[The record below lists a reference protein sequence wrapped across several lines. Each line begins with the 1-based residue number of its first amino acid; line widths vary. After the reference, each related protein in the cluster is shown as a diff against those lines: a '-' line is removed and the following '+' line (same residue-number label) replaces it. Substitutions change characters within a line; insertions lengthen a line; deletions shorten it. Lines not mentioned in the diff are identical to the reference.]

1 MKSDK
6 SSYKL
11 KNLQPIFWINI
22 DSDIHRC
29 EYMEN
34 QFSKYSID
42 AKRISAYDGR
52 EDDLSDYLH
61 GSYPG
66 YGISSKEI
74 GCTIS
79 HLKSL
84 KYWIDNYDTEYAIIC
99 EDDLDIT
106 TCEYWNF
113 TWDEFLKNLP
123 PEWDCI
129 QTSAINGWNYKSE
142 VQLHKRYI
150 EEWSTSSYLI
160 KRNYAEKIVNKYCK
174 GDLYNISIYS
184 HPHCNKPVADNLV
197 YIHGNVYTVN
207 IFSYNT
213 DFPSNIHEDHLN
225 NVHRPTRKYVLE
237 WWEKNGKNT
246 PIEKLLSLQ

>member
-1 MKSDK
+1 MAINSNL
-6 SSYKL
+6 KL
-11 KNLQPIFWINI
+11 KNLPPFFWINL
-22 DSDIHRC
+22 DSDSHRR
-29 EYMEN
+29 EYMEG
-34 QFSKYSID
+34 QFLKYNIEAERVSG
-42 AKRISAYDGR
+42 YDGR
-52 EDDLSDYLH
+52 NDDLSDYIY

-84 KYWIDNYDTEYAIIC
+84 KHWIENYDTEYAIIA
-99 EDDLDIT
+99 EDDLDISISD
-106 TCEYWNF
+106 YWNF
-113 TWDEFLKNLP
+113 TWEEFLENLP
-123 PEWDCI
+123 SDWDCI
-129 QTSAINGWNYKSE
+129 QTSAINGWQYKSE

-160 KRNYAEKIVNKYCK
+160 KRDYAEKIVSKYCK
-174 GDLYNISIYS
+174 NDRYNISIYR

-213 DFPSNIHEDHLN
+213 DFISNIHEDHLD
-225 NVHRPTRKYVLE
+225 NVHRPTREYVLD
-237 WWEKNGKNT
+237 WWKTKGNEITAKQ
-246 PIEKLLSLQ
+246 LLTLK